1 MRNTARQTRANR
13 TITIDFQNEA
23 TYFQLLGDGKAFL
36 ECVLAFVLALGFQLK
51 HKTTCSGG
59 GCLTRHS
66 HYVRIRLGG
75 ITIWRIQCTTCK
87 AVFTILP
94 HFVLRYR
101 QMRPEVARDA
111 LLATHGGLSLE
122 LCAVLYHISPM
133 ALYRLV
139 CAFGHHSL
147 VTVLTRC
154 GLPLPTYFLADEKH
168 SRCLTGKVYL
178 PTIVCGRVLWH
189 LGYTKAASTAA
200 FTQSYREFQQ
210 AALQQ
215 EPLYR
220 VRGILTDGFD
230 STTSSMRT
238 LFPGARLGNCLRHAI
253 NKLPSKLVA
262 IASPVRKALRS
273 QFHTLLYRARQR
285 KGLRVFA
292 LGQRLRHFVDH
303 VTTTAGAANGQRV
316 RRWVQEKKAGWYTV
330 LADPQMPVTSTLLD
344 QAHNAIER
352 KLFAMKGFHHPKGS
366 QQMFLRGLAHLHN
379 LVPYQRRAQHAGQCG
394 VEVEGGTVPTRDW
407 FLNLQILTSGGFR

>member
-1 MRNTARQTRANR
+1 MRNTARQTRENR
-13 TITIDFQNEA
+13 TLTIDFQNEA
-23 TYFQLLGDGKAFL
+23 TYFQLLGDSKAFL
-36 ECVLAFVLALGFQLK
+36 ECVLAFVLSLGFQLK
-51 HKTTCSGG
+51 HKATCDGG
-59 GCLTRHS
+59 RCLTRHS
-66 HYVRIRLGG
+66 HYVRVRLGG
-75 ITIWRIQCTTCK
+75 TTIWRIQCTTCK

-101 QMRPEVARDA
+101 QMRPDVARDA

-122 LCAVLYHISPM
+122 LSAVICHISPM

-168 SRCLTGKVYL
+168 SRCRTNKVYL
-178 PTIVCGRVLWH
+178 PTIVCGRILWH
-189 LGYTKAASTAA
+189 LGYTEAASTAA

-253 NKLPSKLVA
+253 NKLPGKLVA

-292 LGQRLRHFVDH
+292 LGQRLRRFVDH
-303 VTTTAGAANGQRV
+303 VTATAGPANGERV
-316 RRWVQEKKAGWYTV
+316 RRWFQEKLCREKR
-330 LADPQMPVTSTLLD
+330 Q
-344 QAHNAIER
+344 
-352 KLFAMKGFHHPKGS
+352 
-366 QQMFLRGLAHLHN
+366 
-379 LVPYQRRAQHAGQCG
+379 
-394 VEVEGGTVPTRDW
+394 GGM
-407 FLNLQILTSGGFR
+407 

>member
-1 MRNTARQTRANR
+1 MGQAAKRTRENR
-13 TITIDFQNEA
+13 TITVDFRDDA
-23 TYFQLLGDGKAFL
+23 TYLQLLGNGKAFV
-36 ECVLAFVLALGFQLK
+36 EFIGAFLLSLGFQLA
-51 HKTTCSGG
+51 HKATCHGG

-66 HYVRIRLGG
+66 HYVRVRLGG
-75 ITIWRIQCTTCK
+75 ITIWRIQCTTCR
-87 AVFTILP
+87 AVFTVLP

-139 CAFGHHSL
+139 CALGRQSL

-154 GLPLPTYFLADEKH
+154 GLPLPTYVLADEKH
-168 SRCLTGKVYL
+168 SHCLTAKVYL
-178 PTIVCGRVLWH
+178 PTIVQGRVLWH
-189 LGYTKAASTAA
+189 LGYTEEASAAA
-200 FTQSYREFQQ
+200 FTQSYQEFQRV
-210 AALQQ
+210 AVDQ
-215 EPLYR
+215 EPTYR
-220 VRGILTDGFD
+220 VKGVLTDGFD
-230 STTSSMRT
+230 STTNSMRT
-238 LFPGARLGNCLRHAI
+238 LFPGARIGTCLRHAL
-253 NKLPSKLVA
+253 NKLPKKLVA
-262 IASPVRKALRS
+262 IASPVRKALRA

-292 LGQRLRHFVDH
+292 LGQRLRRFVDH
-303 VTTTAGAANGQRV
+303 VATTAGVANGERV
-316 RRWVQEKKAGWYTV
+316 RRWVQEKKAGWYAV

-352 KLFAMKGFHHPKGS
+352 KLFAMKGFHHPGGS
-366 QQMFLRGLAHLHN
+366 PRAFLTGLAHLYN
-379 LVPYQRRAQHAGQCG
+379 LIPYQRRAQHVGQCG
-394 VEVEGGTVPTRDW
+394 VEVEGGRVPTRDW